1 MYSFLLC
8 VCESAPCS
16 YVCHMHDDGSG
27 GGDGNGHIDQK
38 RTLESLEPSWK
49 CWGLNPVPLEE

>member
-1 MYSFLLC
+1 MC

-27 GGDGNGHIDQK
+27 GGDGNGHIGEK